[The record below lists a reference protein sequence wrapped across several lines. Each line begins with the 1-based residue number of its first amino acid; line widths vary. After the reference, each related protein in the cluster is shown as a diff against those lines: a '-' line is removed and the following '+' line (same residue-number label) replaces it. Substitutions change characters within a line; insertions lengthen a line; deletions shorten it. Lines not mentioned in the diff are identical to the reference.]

1 MSFVKDVDLGDSFVT
16 SKYFASH
23 DITHTEIINLSLPT
37 VWSCRNFSFIA
48 ELCVHVHYV
57 CESGGGCGSS
67 SIQLFFF
74 LNSPFIKILKGHK
87 IIAPTGQQTKT
98 VPKGILKTVHAHQ

>member
-48 ELCVHVHYV
+48 EFCVHVHYV
-57 CESGGGCGSS
+57 CESGGGVALQASN
-67 SIQLFFF
+67 FFSF
-74 LNSPFIKILKGHK
+74 
-87 IIAPTGQQTKT
+87 
-98 VPKGILKTVHAHQ
+98 